1 MDFTD
6 NSGTLRLDGVDYR
19 FEIRG
24 GERFING
31 LPAHEFMNSL
41 PKKTLL
47 RILIQGMTS
56 GK

>member
-1 MDFTD
+1 MD
-6 NSGTLRLDGVDYR
+6 NPGTIRLDGTDYR
-19 FEIRG
+19 FEIRD
-24 GERFING
+24 GERFINEM
-31 LPAHEFMNSL
+31 PAQEFINSL